1 LTTID
6 QSALSLTAARN
17 PKKGVANDD
26 GHGAAKQE
34 KGAKSFGDLV
44 QDAKQKLA
52 KAIEVDG
59 ESAASTASEIEAL
72 PEQPIPDPSQKTA
85 SVVSGPVRIS
95 TSFQQLLRTSNDS
108 RAAAATVAGGL
119 PRSDNTAATT
129 DRKSDAQKTKAADA
143 AGPKPAISPSEQ
155 LSILLGIGTAN
166 DASALDEPAV
176 AALDGVEKKP
186 KQDAAKID
194 VADQDRLAETAAVS
208 IAIDVLTEAASQM
221 QAASR
226 PMHQDKT
233 SNEPGGDD
241 VEAGSNAT
249 EVVRLV
255 SKDGKGVPIDIP
267 LADKAG
273 AADAEAGSDTTEVVR
288 LVSKDGKGVPIDVP
302 LADKASAADAETL
315 ALPGKN
321 TDFVTVLDS
330 RRYLGFSS
338 DTNTTVLTNA
348 IKSDPT
354 WSQALSAV
362 TSAQNAIEGNTSTTV
377 NTLKLQMNPENLGN
391 MTASLRLKGEALT
404 VEVKVETIEAYRQL
418 SGDHDQIVK
427 ALKDQGFAIDQVT
440 IQLSAPE
447 KAGQSQDSGSQQQNG
462 QDSREGLGQNA
473 RQREDNE
480 RRTGNRNIW
489 QNNEQTSAPGDIA
502 RTSDDGDIYL

>member
-255 SKDGKGVPIDIP
+255 SKDGKGVPID
-267 LADKAG
+267 
-273 AADAEAGSDTTEVVR
+273 
-288 LVSKDGKGVPIDVP
+288 VP

>member
-1 LTTID
+1 MTTID
-6 QSALSLTAARN
+6 QSALSLAAARN

-34 KGAKSFGDLV
+34 KGARSFGDLV

-52 KAIEVDG
+52 DAKQKLAKAADMNG
-59 ESAASTASEIEAL
+59 EPAASATAEIEDV
-72 PEQPIPDPSQKTA
+72 PEQPIVEPGQKAPPD
-85 SVVSGPVRIS
+85 VSGRVRIA
-95 TSFQQLLRTSNDS
+95 TNFQQLLRTSNDS
-108 RAAAATVAGGL
+108 RAVATTVAEG
-119 PRSDNTAATT
+119 PQKSDRTTATT
-129 DRKSDAQKTKAADA
+129 DKKVDAQKTKAADIA
-143 AGPKPAISPSEQ
+143 AQKPAISSSEQ
-155 LSILLGIGTAN
+155 LSILLGLGAAN
-166 DASALDEPAV
+166 DAGAVEEPAV
-176 AALDGVEKKP
+176 AASDDIAKKP
-186 KQDAAKID
+186 GQDEETVD
-194 VADQDRLAETAAVS
+194 VADQDRLAEKAAVS
-208 IAIDVLTEAASQM
+208 IAIDVLKEAAGQM

-233 SNEPGGDD
+233 SNETGGDD
-241 VEAGSNAT
+241 AEAGSDAT
-249 EVVRLV
+249 EIVRLV
-255 SKDGKGVPIDIP
+255 SKDGKGVP
-267 LADKAG
+267 
-273 AADAEAGSDTTEVVR
+273 V
-288 LVSKDGKGVPIDVP
+288 DVP
-302 LADKASAADAETL
+302 LAETTSAAEADTL

-321 TDFVTVLDS
+321 SDFVTVLDS

-418 SGDHDQIVK
+418 SGDHDQIVR

-447 KAGQSQDSGSQQQNG
+447 KAGQSQDSGGQQQNG

-480 RRTGNRNIW
+480 RRTGNRNFW
-489 QNNEQTSAPGDIA
+489 QNNEQTSDPGDIA